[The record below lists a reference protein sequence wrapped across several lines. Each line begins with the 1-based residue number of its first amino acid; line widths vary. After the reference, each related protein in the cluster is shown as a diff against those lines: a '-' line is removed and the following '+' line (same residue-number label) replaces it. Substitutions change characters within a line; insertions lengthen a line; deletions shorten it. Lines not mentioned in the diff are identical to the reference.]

1 MSVFKRQ
8 GASFGATPFK
18 WAGLVFAVVFVF
30 LLADFLFGQKA
41 TPVRVGADAGGP
53 NSIAFLHELHGEN
66 IGLDCSHCHTGAASG
81 ARAYMPA
88 KADCMDCHRLPLT
101 ENPGIEKLDSALAA
115 APAYPWKHESALPE
129 HVVFHHGVHAA
140 AGVECADCHR
150 NFAGGSGA
158 KAKFGA
164 PLSTGATGAQPGA
177 KADVYGGENFS
188 MQMCLACHRGETF
201 KQKNFRRAATYC
213 AACHR

>member
-1 MSVFKRQ
+1 
-8 GASFGATPFK
+8 
-18 WAGLVFAVVFVF
+18 
-30 LLADFLFGQKA
+30 
-41 TPVRVGADAGGP
+41 
-53 NSIAFLHELHGEN
+53 
-66 IGLDCSHCHTGAASG
+66 
-81 ARAYMPA
+81 
-88 KADCMDCHRLPLT
+88 MDCHRLPLT

-150 NFAGGSGA
+150 GFAGAQPGA
-158 KAKFGA
+158 KAKSGA